1 MMFPGLGRRLG
12 SAPDVTAN
20 DPERA
25 TPQTSKRKSKRKRQ
39 PEVIDLTTPEP
50 PKVTRA
56 VLAGLRAAREAREGR
71 VVHRP
76 SRAEEEEE
84 EDLGVTTHTAGGGAG
99 WLSLSWGPAHKH
111 TFGPER
117 DVRYFDVREAEA
129 TSGDTWFWSIVGVV
143 KLGADGTLEAFGS
156 KTQLACRVLMWG
168 SGSMAG
174 AASVR
179 ERRVEHAAA
188 FAAGRDVAARFNP
201 TGSKKKNGQNNG
213 VPEGFEHDWLYA
225 NDPSGTPPAMRLAG
239 DASARSEIRLFEFR
253 WRERKEEFKWTWT
266 WTARWTSE
274 RVPPGAYAILADQRA
289 KKLRGGKLHVAYD
302 TRMVA
307 RLVPIG
313 KTADDA
319 TLLRRARPV
328 VGDLLARFG
337 DAHLAGGRD
346 DLEGFGTPARS

>member
-143 KLGADGTLEAFGS
+143 KLGADGTLEGFGS
-156 KTQLACRVLMWG
+156 KTQVAWRRSDG
-168 SGSMAG
+168 EYMASAG
-174 AASVR
+174 LLR
-179 ERRVEHAAA
+179 EKREAHAAA
-188 FAAGRDVAARFNP
+188 FSAGRDVEARHNP
-201 TGSKKKNGQNNG
+201 VGQRG
-213 VPEGFEHDWLYA
+213 APVGFQHDWLYA
-225 NDPSGTPPAMRLAG
+225 NDRSGTPPAMRVG
-239 DASARSEIRLFEFR
+239 TSGGEIRLRAFR
-253 WRERKEEFKWTWT
+253 WRERKEERKWSWK
-266 WTARWTSE
+266 WTARWTATC
-274 RVPPGAYAILADQRA
+274 VAPGAYAILADQRA
-289 KKLRGGKLHVAYD
+289 KKFRSSPKAY
-302 TRMVA
+302 TTTMVA

-313 KTADDA
+313 TIADEA
-319 TLLRRARPV
+319 TLLGRARRA
-328 VGDLLARFG
+328 VGDLSARFR
-337 DAHLAGGRD
+337 DSDLAGGCD
-346 DLEGFGTPARS
+346 DWQGFGTPRPPSLSW